1 MSELLKEEKYTIK
14 LGDKDYEL
22 SEINL
27 NMLTAIENEFGCGI
41 GALQDQFNNK
51 QATTMRSLAWIM
63 LKDKYPELTREEIGS
78 KVNLKNLREIA
89 EKLFNVMKESTE
101 E

>member
-1 MSELLKEEKYTIK
+1 MSEFLKEEKYTIK

-27 NMLTAIENEFGCGI
+27 NMLTAIENEFSCGI

-63 LKDKYPELTREEIGS
+63 LKDKYPELTKEEIGA
-78 KVNLKNLREIA
+78 KVNLKNLQA
-89 EKLFNVMKESTE
+89 VTEKLFSVIKDSVE
-101 E
+101 